1 MYTLNTCLLSVK
13 HFMWMTIIYN
23 ECMISHELI
32 FFVFTLVEG
41 VCQTAH
47 LSSMIQ
53 VDISVRGRQWMSILV
68 WRSALWTAPEL
79 SLDPTT
85 EMNSTWRVHICIYLS
100 VQRTILQIKDWVVI
114 RLDRDTLCIPYTV
127 KLGYTEVLGTDLL
140 HYIRHSLYP

>member
-1 MYTLNTCLLSVK
+1 MYTLNTCLLSAK

-23 ECMISHELI
+23 ECMISHKLI

-85 EMNSTWRVHICIYLS
+85 EMNSTCTYMY
-100 VQRTILQIKDWVVI
+100 ILVCTED
-114 RLDRDTLCIPYTV
+114 YTAN
-127 KLGYTEVLGTDLL
+127 KGLGSYTTWQG
-140 HYIRHSLYP
+140 HSLHTIYSKTWL